1 MILVYGI
8 VFEFFMVIFNRE
20 TMNPMLDIKSFL
32 KFLQKNQLYT
42 FIEVFGLSIAMMFV
56 ILIAAYTYQEFST
69 DHFQKNSKR
78 LYILNHHGAPGSEYY
93 AYGFVYKLADKIKDR
108 FPEIEAVCPM
118 FNYNKRYP
126 IQYLDDN
133 INADLSF
140 ADPGFFNMFTFPLIS
155 GDPNTVLAARN
166 YAVISESFANKV
178 FPGIDPMGQTIQIND
193 SLQLTVN
200 GIMKDIHNSVIPYSD
215 ILARIENIG
224 TFNECLTS
232 ETYDCSGQIPIFIL
246 ERKGADLMAKSD
258 DLDSFVKKE
267 LSRERELTPEEDAA
281 VKVFLVPFKDIYF
294 SNIKAYYNGYIIN
307 QGDRLFV
314 SVLMLVGI
322 LILLFSIIN
331 YVNLAV
337 AQTGFRIK
345 EMATR
350 RLLGSNKEELFIRL
364 IMESTIL
371 CLISFVLGIVFALA
385 AKPYANELLQATINI
400 KEFMT
405 LSNVLIMIVLILLM
419 GFISGLLPAIIISK
433 ANPVDVVKGSFKRK
447 NKMILSKFFITFQNI
462 ITIALVA
469 ASITMFTQVNHLIN
483 APLGYHTSDIIDI
496 EVGELSDKELT
507 LTLANELEQLAVVKR
522 VAFSQ
527 GMPFSTGNN
536 YTMSYEGKR
545 IAFQSFV
552 GDSAYFDMLDF
563 TILKENNVGSGNG
576 FYLSQQ
582 ALKDLNLNEDA
593 ETFPLTPFYDTP
605 LLIAGIVKDFQ
616 VQNIVFESRPTLL
629 QLKKVE
635 DFYPWNLA
643 VEVSGDPVVSME
655 AVKEVYERV
664 TQYEFTGKFIDQQV
678 QESFA
683 QQTRI
688 SHIVVLFAAIAL
700 LLSFLGLVAM
710 STYFIQQR
718 YREVA
723 IRKVFGSTNSEMLR
737 KIITTF
743 LSYVVIA
750 FVIVTPVI
758 WLIMQ
763 NWLSGYTYRIS
774 LSPWIFITSGFICLF
789 ISFITVFWQSYQAAN
804 MNPVES
810 MKTE

>member
-1 MILVYGI
+1 
-8 VFEFFMVIFNRE
+8 
-20 TMNPMLDIKSFL
+20 MNPILDFKSFL
-32 KFLQKNQLYT
+32 KFLQKNRLYT

-69 DHFQKNSKR
+69 DNFQEKSER
-78 LYILNHHGAPGSEYY
+78 LYILNHHGAPGGEYY
-93 AYGFVYKLADKIKDR
+93 AYGFAYKLADKIKAR

-118 FNYNKRYP
+118 LNQYKKYP
-126 IQYLDDN
+126 IQCFN
-133 INADLSF
+133 NKINADLSF
-140 ADPGFFNMFTFPLIS
+140 ADSSFFHMFTFPLVS
-155 GDPNTVLAARN
+155 GDPHTVLAARN
-166 YAVISESFANKV
+166 YAVISESFAHKA
-178 FPGIDPMGQTIQIND
+178 FPGMDPMGQIIQIND

-200 GIMKDIHNSVIPYSD
+200 GIMKDINNSVIPYSD

-224 TFNECLTS
+224 SFNECLVS

-246 ERKGADLMAKSD
+246 EREGADLINKSA
-258 DLDSFVKKE
+258 DLDSFVKNQ
-267 LSRERELTPEEDAA
+267 LGRGRMLTPEEDTTI
-281 VKVFLVPFKDIYF
+281 KVFLTPFKDIYF
-294 SNIKAYYNGYIIN
+294 SKLKTYYNDGSIIN
-307 QGDRLFV
+307 QGNRSFV
-314 SVLMLVGI
+314 SILMLVGL
-322 LILLFSIIN
+322 LILFFSIIN

-371 CLISFVLGIVFALA
+371 CLISFVLGFIFAMA
-385 AKPYANELLQATINI
+385 AKSYANELLQTTINI
-400 KEFMT
+400 KDFMT
-405 LSNVLIMIVLILLM
+405 FSNVMIMILLILLM

-447 NKMILSKFFITFQNI
+447 NKMVLSKFFITFQNI

-483 APLGYHTSDIIDI
+483 APLGYHTSNIIDI
-496 EVGELSDKELT
+496 EVMELSDKKLM
-507 LTLANELEQLAVVKR
+507 LTLANELEQMAVVKR

-552 GDSAYFDMLDF
+552 GDSIYFDMLGF
-563 TILKENNVGSGNG
+563 TILKENNVGSGNA

-582 ALKDLNLNEDA
+582 AFKELNLDEDA
-593 ETFPLTPFYDTP
+593 ATFPFAPFFAGP
-605 LLIAGIVKDFQ
+605 QLIAGVVKDFQ
-616 VQNIVFESRPTLL
+616 VQNIVFEARPTLL

-643 VEVSGDPVVSME
+643 VEVSGDPVVAME
-655 AVKEVYERV
+655 AVKEVYERI
-664 TQYEFTGKFIDQQV
+664 TRYEFTGRYVDQQV

-683 QQTRI
+683 QQSRTSR
-688 SHIVVLFAAIAL
+688 IVVLFAAIAL

-718 YREVA
+718 YREIA

-743 LSYVVIA
+743 LSYVIIA

-763 NWLSGYTYRIS
+763 NWLSGYSYRIY
-774 LSPWIFITSGFICLF
+774 LSPWIFITSGLLCLF

-810 MKTE
+810 IKTE